1 MRACCGVKGLS
12 GLNSKKRIE
21 YLYSLWRVA
30 VNKIKPLLIILL
42 LPILVGCATRAQQQ
56 SSNLQKAYQDAVDK
70 FDACQ
75 SVKNLNSDVQYVY
88 KNILIDRIQNPQS
101 SNKYELLSSN
111 KKMTK
116 EDRQKFIV
124 FLDENTK
131 CRVIGVEGLSK
142 VHPSLVT
149 AVINSH
155 RRVDVIYGKFLAGE
169 INIGEL
175 NRELE
180 QNSAQHQKEWDVAI
194 SNINS
199 ALANDHNY
207 EMQSR
212 QQAAAAIQNWSLQQ
226 QQINQNQMMLNN
238 LNRPR
243 TTNCNMIGN
252 SVNCTSY

>member
-1 MRACCGVKGLS
+1 M
-12 GLNSKKRIE
+12 
-21 YLYSLWRVA
+21 
-30 VNKIKPLLIILL
+30 NKIKLFLLILS
-42 LPILVGCATRAQQQ
+42 LPILVACSTRAQQQ
-56 SSNLQKAYQDAVDK
+56 SSNIQKAYQDAVDR
-70 FDACQ
+70 FDACK
-75 SVKNLNSDVQYVY
+75 SVMNLNSDVQYVY
-88 KNILIDRIQNPQS
+88 KNILIDRIQNSQP
-101 SNKYELLSSN
+101 SNKYDLLSSN

-116 EDRQKFIV
+116 EDRQKFIA

-131 CRVIGVEGLSK
+131 CRVIGIEGLSK

-149 AVINSH
+149 TVINSH

-169 INIGEL
+169 FNIGEL

-180 QNSAQHQKEWDVAI
+180 QNSSQFQKEWDMAI

-199 ALANDHNY
+199 SLANDHNY

-226 QQINQNQMMLNN
+226 QQIYQNQMMLNN